1 MNGRTWWPRRLAEAI
16 LGKKNCKGFNIHISH
31 PLIHLPPTPY
41 PHPPKMEFISFIEG
55 TETSSAEGSFRME
68 SAEFSTSP
76 LPLTPFYPEPGIS
89 KTPKVLTLFS
99 HWLSLTIVGG
109 DSREVC
115 MNFSKPFFWFKQK
128 AKEVKESVWCT
139 NTDYDSPLRHVL
151 ASRLSLFEAT
161 ASIIKSPSALQS
173 CFLSEGQDDTLRT
186 DQT

>member
-1 MNGRTWWPRRLAEAI
+1 MRCWKALQQSKNEGKHLGKVNGRTWWPRRLAETI
-16 LGKKNCKGFNIHISH
+16 LGKKNCKGFHIHISH
-31 PLIHLPPTPY
+31 PLLHLPPTLY

-55 TETSSAEGSFRME
+55 TETSSAEGLFRME
-68 SAEFSTSP
+68 SAEFSTSL

-115 MNFSKPFFWFKQK
+115 MNFSKPFCWFKQK

-139 NTDYDSPLRHVL
+139 KH
-151 ASRLSLFEAT
+151 RLWFSSKTCAR
-161 ASIIKSPSALQS
+161 K
-173 CFLSEGQDDTLRT
+173 
-186 DQT
+186 